1 MKHFD
6 SLHHRD
12 QCIGFFLIFCS
23 GRRRNDMREENV
35 GVDNQGYAERN
46 GNQNSV
52 ATTEKI
58 ELVNVGF
65 I

>member
-1 MKHFD
+1 MEHFD
-6 SLHHRD
+6 SLLYRD

-23 GRRRNDMREENV
+23 GRGRNDMQEENV
-35 GVDNQGYAERN
+35 GEDNQGYVERD

-52 ATTEKI
+52 ATTEEI

-65 I
+65 V